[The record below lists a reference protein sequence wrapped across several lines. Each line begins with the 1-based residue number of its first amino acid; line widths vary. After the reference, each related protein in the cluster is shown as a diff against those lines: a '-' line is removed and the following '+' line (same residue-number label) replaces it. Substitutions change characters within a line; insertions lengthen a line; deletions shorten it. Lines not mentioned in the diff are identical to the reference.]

1 MGSLKKMDIDG
12 SNVVDIAEDINWF
25 NMLWY
30 NIVVTSW
37 PNKLKY
43 LEGKE
48 VVTMRKYFGMGFS
61 VTNIFW
67 SLT

>member
-1 MGSLKKMDIDG
+1 MSSLFIL
-12 SNVVDIAEDINWF
+12 EEL
-25 NMLWY
+25 LWY

-48 VVTMRKYFGMGFS
+48 EVTMRKYFEPVF
-61 VTNIFW
+61 
-67 SLT
+67 